1 MTPHYVEPLFRPPA
15 EAGSLIFQVAYGCPH
30 NGCRFCGMYKGVPYR
45 LRTEEELAA
54 FKTFLD
60 HISPEDFGD
69 IEQL

>member
-1 MTPHYVEPLFRPPA
+1 MRKSLDSTVLDASSFPFLF
-15 EAGSLIFQVAYGCPH
+15 
-30 NGCRFCGMYKGVPYR
+30 KGEKQ
-45 LRTEEELAA
+45 TEEELAA